1 MKHWRRLLFLAAF
14 AFMSPPCH
22 AQGAADAVVVRRIDI
37 NGAVRIERETVLSYL
52 LIAQGDTVTEERL
65 DEALKSLFSTGLF
78 ADVSL
83 DVKDGVLI
91 VGLSENPIV
100 GRIVFEG
107 NRKIS
112 SEQLTPELLLKP
124 RAVFTRS
131 KIRRDTQRILE
142 IYKRSGRYSVSV
154 EPKVI
159 ERPQNRLDVV
169 FEISEGPATYI
180 RKIDFIGN
188 KSFDRDRLENAMMSK
203 EKRWYR
209 FFTMTDTFD
218 PDRFAYDRELLRRFY
233 AQQGFLDFSIDSF
246 SAELSPNRENFFL
259 TIVMNEGKR
268 YRLGKVEVES
278 QIKGLEAGDV
288 KDEISV
294 KEGDWVNSV
303 KLENSV
309 LALTN
314 EIGAMGFPFVDVT
327 YKLSKHENEPVADV
341 LFEIKEGPHLF
352 IDRIN
357 ITGNERTE
365 DRVIRRQFRFAEG
378 DAFNPAKI
386 RRSKQRI
393 ENLDYFSRVDLDV
406 VPSEDNPDIAEVNL
420 DVSEKSTGSLRVG
433 VGWSSYDGPLAEVSV
448 QERNLL
454 GTGRSLGAS
463 ATVAEERTMFD
474 VSFVEPWFL
483 DRELS
488 AGFDVFYLTRNYSQR
503 SSYDSEMYGASTFF
517 GWKYSE
523 ELSHSVKYTLRRDEI
538 TNVDPTASIYVKE
551 QAGERTTSMVSQT
564 LFWDYLDSRISPS
577 EGYYFSLSNDV
588 AGLGGDTHYLRT
600 DVKFGYYIPLSD
612 QWVLGLTTSAGY
624 IYGLDEDVRLN
635 DRYFLGGGDLR
646 GFEEGGV
653 TARAKLGGD
662 SLGGNWQFTASA
674 QLMFPLGLPGEFG
687 VKGKMFVD
695 AGVAGKPDGFDASTM
710 WYSSKMRA
718 SIGVGLLWASP
729 LGPINIDFAMPVIKE
744 KFDKTEY
751 FRLHFDTGF

>member
-1 MKHWRRLLFLAAF
+1 MKLRVPFLVLGCIVLSALPRFSAAEE
-14 AFMSPPCH
+14 S
-22 AQGAADAVVVRRIDI
+22 GVVRRINI
-37 NGAVRIERETVLSYL
+37 EGTMRIERETVLSYL
-52 LIAQGDTVTEERL
+52 LIREGDTVTKERL
-65 DEALKSLFSTGLF
+65 DEGLKSLFSTGLF
-78 ADVSL
+78 ADVRM
-83 DVKDGVLI
+83 DVKDGVLS
-91 VGLSENPIV
+91 VDLVENPV
-100 GRIVFEG
+100 VNQIVFEG
-107 NRKIS
+107 NQRIKAD
-112 SEQLTPELLLKP
+112 QLAPELSLRP

-154 EPKVI
+154 EPKII
-159 ERPQNRLDVV
+159 ERSQNRLDVV
-169 FEISEGPATYI
+169 FEIAEGPTTYI
-180 RKIDFIGN
+180 RKINFIGN
-188 KSFDRDRLENAMMSK
+188 KAFDHDRLEDAILSK

-209 FFTMTDTFD
+209 FFTATDTYD
-218 PDRFAYDRELLRRFY
+218 PDRFAYDKELLRRFY
-233 AQQGFLDFSIDSF
+233 MQHGYMDFAVVSS
-246 SAELSPNRENFFL
+246 SAELSPNKENFFL
-259 TIVMNEGKR
+259 TIVVDEGKR
-268 YRLGKVEVES
+268 YRVGKLETS
-278 QIKGLEAGDV
+278 SSIKGLDV
-288 KDEISV
+288 SDVRGEISV
-294 KEGDWVNSV
+294 KEGDWLNITR
-303 KLENSV
+303 LENSV

-314 EIGAMGFPFVDVT
+314 EIGAMGFPFVDVS
-327 YKLSKHENEPVADV
+327 YKLEKRENEPVVDV
-341 LFEIKEGPHLF
+341 YFEIREGPHLF
-352 IDRIN
+352 IDKIN
-357 ITGNERTE
+357 ITGNVRTE

-378 DAFNPAKI
+378 DAYNPAKI

-393 ENLDYFSRVDLDV
+393 ENLDFFERVSLDV
-406 VPSEDNPDIAEVNL
+406 TPSEEEPDVAEVNL

-433 VGWSSYDGPLAEVSV
+433 VGWSSYDGPLAEISI

-454 GTGRSLGAS
+454 GTGRSLGAM

-488 AGFDVFYLTRNYSQR
+488 AGFDVFYLTRNYAER

-551 QAGERTTSMVSQT
+551 QEGERTTSMVSQT
-564 LFWDYLDSRISPS
+564 LFWDYLDSRINPS
-577 EGYYFSLSNDV
+577 EGYFFSLSNDL

-600 DVKFGYYIPLSD
+600 DARFGYYIPLSD

-653 TARAKLGGD
+653 TARAKIGGD
-662 SLGGNWQFTASA
+662 ALGGNWQFTASA
-674 QLMFPLGLPGEFG
+674 QVMFPLGLPSEFG
-687 VKGKMFVD
+687 MKGKIFTDIGFV
-695 AGVAGKPDGFDASTM
+695 GKPDDFDASTM

-718 SIGVGLLWASP
+718 SIGVGLLWSSP
-729 LGPINIDFAMPVIKE
+729 LGPINIDFAIPVLKE
-744 KFDKTEY
+744 DFDKTEY

>member
-1 MKHWRRLLFLAAF
+1 MKLRVPFLVLGCIVLSALPRFSAAEE
-14 AFMSPPCH
+14 S
-22 AQGAADAVVVRRIDI
+22 GVVRRINI
-37 NGAVRIERETVLSYL
+37 EGTMRIERETVLSYL
-52 LIAQGDTVTEERL
+52 LIREGDTVTKERL
-65 DEALKSLFSTGLF
+65 DEGLKSLFSTGLF
-78 ADVSL
+78 ADVRM
-83 DVKDGVLI
+83 DVKDGVLS
-91 VGLSENPIV
+91 VDLVENPV
-100 GRIVFEG
+100 VNQIVFEG
-107 NRKIS
+107 NQRIKAD
-112 SEQLTPELLLKP
+112 QLAPELSLRP

-154 EPKVI
+154 EPKII
-159 ERPQNRLDVV
+159 ERSQNRLDVV
-169 FEISEGPATYI
+169 FEIAEGPTTYI
-180 RKIDFIGN
+180 RKINFIGN
-188 KSFDRDRLENAMMSK
+188 KAFDHDRLEDAILSK

-209 FFTMTDTFD
+209 FFTATDTYD
-218 PDRFAYDRELLRRFY
+218 PDRFAYDKELLRRFY
-233 AQQGFLDFSIDSF
+233 MQHGYMDFAVVSS
-246 SAELSPNRENFFL
+246 SAELSPNKENFFL
-259 TIVMNEGKR
+259 TIVVDEGKR
-268 YRLGKVEVES
+268 YRVGKLETS
-278 QIKGLEAGDV
+278 SSIKGLDV
-288 KDEISV
+288 SDVRGEISV
-294 KEGDWVNSV
+294 KEGDWLNITR
-303 KLENSV
+303 LENSV

-314 EIGAMGFPFVDVT
+314 EIGAMGFPFVDVS
-327 YKLSKHENEPVADV
+327 YKLEKRENEPVVDV
-341 LFEIKEGPHLF
+341 YFEIREGPHLF

-357 ITGNERTE
+357 ITGNVRTE

-378 DAFNPAKI
+378 DAYNPAKI

-393 ENLDYFSRVDLDV
+393 ENLDFFERVSLDV
-406 VPSEDNPDIAEVNL
+406 TPSEEEPDVAEVNL

-433 VGWSSYDGPLAEVSV
+433 VGWSSYDGPLAEISI

-454 GTGRSLGAS
+454 GTGRSLGAM

-488 AGFDVFYLTRNYSQR
+488 AGFDVFYLTRNYAER

-551 QAGERTTSMVSQT
+551 QEGERTTSMVSQT
-564 LFWDYLDSRISPS
+564 LFWDYLDSRINPS
-577 EGYYFSLSNDV
+577 EGYFFSLSNDL

-600 DVKFGYYIPLSD
+600 DARFGYYIPLSD

-653 TARAKLGGD
+653 TARAKIGGD
-662 SLGGNWQFTASA
+662 ALGGNWQFTASA
-674 QLMFPLGLPGEFG
+674 QVMFPLGLPSEFG
-687 VKGKMFVD
+687 MKGKIFTDIGFV
-695 AGVAGKPDGFDASTM
+695 GKPDDFDASTM

-718 SIGVGLLWASP
+718 SIGVGLLWSSP
-729 LGPINIDFAMPVIKE
+729 LGPINIDFAIPVLKE
-744 KFDKTEY
+744 DFDKTEY

>member
-1 MKHWRRLLFLAAF
+1 MKILRFFLVLGALFLLF
-14 AFMSPPCH
+14 PRV
-22 AQGAADAVVVRRIDI
+22 GAAEETYHIRKIEI
-37 NGAVRIERETVLSYL
+37 SGTMRIERETVLSYL
-52 LIAQGDTVTEERL
+52 MIKDGDIVTKERL
-65 DEALKSLFSTGLF
+65 DQALKSLFATGLF
-78 ADVSL
+78 ADVRL
-83 DVKDGVLI
+83 DVDKDGVLK
-91 VGLSENPIV
+91 VDLVENPVVNQI
-100 GRIVFEG
+100 IFEG
-107 NRKIS
+107 NKRIK
-112 SEQLTPELLLKP
+112 SEQLAPELTLRP
-124 RAVFTRS
+124 RAVYTRS
-131 KIRRDTQRILE
+131 KVRRDTQRILE

-154 EPKVI
+154 EPKII
-159 ERPQNRLDVV
+159 ERSQNRLDVV
-169 FEISEGPATYI
+169 FEIAEGPTTYI
-180 RKIDFIGN
+180 RKINFIGN
-188 KSFDRDRLENAMMSK
+188 KSYDHDRLEDAMMSK

-209 FFTMTDTFD
+209 FFTATDTYD
-218 PDRFAYDRELLRRFY
+218 PDRFAYDQELLRRFY
-233 AQQGFLDFSIDSF
+233 MQHGYMDFAILSS

-259 TIVMNEGKR
+259 TVVMDEGPR
-268 YRLGKVEVES
+268 YRVGTVKVVS
-278 QIKGLEAGDV
+278 LIKGLEESEIEG
-288 KDEISV
+288 EISV
-294 KEGDWVNSV
+294 KSGDWLNIV
-303 KLENSV
+303 KLEDNV

-327 YKLSKHENEPVADV
+327 YKLEKRKDEPVTDV

-357 ITGNERTE
+357 ITGNVRTE
-365 DRVIRRQFRFAEG
+365 DSVIRRQFRFAEG
-378 DAFNPAKI
+378 DAYNPAKI

-393 ENLDYFSRVDLDV
+393 ENLDFFERVNLDIT
-406 VPSEDNPDIAEVNL
+406 PSAESPDVAEVNL

-433 VGWSSYDGPLAEVSV
+433 VGWSSYDGPLAEISI

-454 GTGRSLGAS
+454 GTGRSLGAMAS
-463 ATVAEERTMFD
+463 VAQERTLFD
-474 VSFVEPWFL
+474 ISFVEPWFL

-488 AGFDVFYLTRNYSQR
+488 AGFDVFYLTRNYEER

-551 QAGERTTSMVSQT
+551 QEGERTTSMISQT
-564 LFWDYLDSRISPS
+564 LFWDYLDNRINPS
-577 EGYYFSLSNDV
+577 EGYFFSFSNDL

-600 DVKFGYYIPLSD
+600 DARFGYYIPLSD

-624 IYGLDEDVRLN
+624 IYGLGEDVRLN

-653 TARAKLGGD
+653 TARAKVGGD

-674 QLMFPLGLPGEFG
+674 QVMFPLGLPSEFG
-687 VKGKMFVD
+687 MKGKIFAD
-695 AGVAGKPDGFDASTM
+695 AGFAGKPDNFDASTM

-718 SIGVGLLWASP
+718 SIGVGLLWSSP
-729 LGPINIDFAMPVIKE
+729 LGPINIDFAIPVLKE
-744 KFDKTEY
+744 DFDKTEY

>member
-1 MKHWRRLLFLAAF
+1 MKLRVPFLVLGCIVLSALPRFSAAEE
-14 AFMSPPCH
+14 S
-22 AQGAADAVVVRRIDI
+22 GVVRRINI
-37 NGAVRIERETVLSYL
+37 EGTMRIERETVLSYL
-52 LIAQGDTVTEERL
+52 LIREGDTVTKERL
-65 DEALKSLFSTGLF
+65 DEGLKSLFSTGLF
-78 ADVSL
+78 ADVRM
-83 DVKDGVLI
+83 DVKDGVLS
-91 VGLSENPIV
+91 VDLVENPV
-100 GRIVFEG
+100 VNQIVFEG
-107 NRKIS
+107 NQRIKAD
-112 SEQLTPELLLKP
+112 QLAPELSLRP

-154 EPKVI
+154 EPKII
-159 ERPQNRLDVV
+159 ERSQNRLDVV
-169 FEISEGPATYI
+169 FEIAEGPTTYI
-180 RKIDFIGN
+180 RKINFIGN
-188 KSFDRDRLENAMMSK
+188 KAFDHDRLEDAILSK

-209 FFTMTDTFD
+209 FFTATDTYD
-218 PDRFAYDRELLRRFY
+218 PDRFAYDKELLRRFY
-233 AQQGFLDFSIDSF
+233 MQHGYMDFAVVSS
-246 SAELSPNRENFFL
+246 SAELSPNKENFFL
-259 TIVMNEGKR
+259 TIVVDEGKR
-268 YRLGKVEVES
+268 YRVGKLETS
-278 QIKGLEAGDV
+278 SSIKGLDV
-288 KDEISV
+288 SDVRGEISV
-294 KEGDWVNSV
+294 KEGDWLNITR
-303 KLENSV
+303 LENSV

-314 EIGAMGFPFVDVT
+314 EIGAMGFPFVDVS
-327 YKLSKHENEPVADV
+327 YKLEKRENEPVVDV
-341 LFEIKEGPHLF
+341 YFEIREGPHLF

-357 ITGNERTE
+357 ITGNVRTE

-378 DAFNPAKI
+378 DAYNPAKI

-393 ENLDYFSRVDLDV
+393 ENLDFFERVSLDV
-406 VPSEDNPDIAEVNL
+406 TPSEEEPDVAEVNL

-433 VGWSSYDGPLAEVSV
+433 VGWSSYDGPLAEISI

-454 GTGRSLGAS
+454 GTGRSLGAM

-488 AGFDVFYLTRNYSQR
+488 AGFDVFYLTRNYAER

-551 QAGERTTSMVSQT
+551 QEGERTTSMVSQT
-564 LFWDYLDSRISPS
+564 LFWDYLDSRINPS
-577 EGYYFSLSNDV
+577 EGYFFSLSNDL
-588 AGLGGDTHYLRT
+588 AGLGGNTHYLRT
-600 DVKFGYYIPLSD
+600 DARFGYYIPLSD

-653 TARAKLGGD
+653 TARAKIGGD
-662 SLGGNWQFTASA
+662 ALGGNWQFTASA
-674 QLMFPLGLPGEFG
+674 QVMFPLGLPSEFG
-687 VKGKMFVD
+687 MKGKIFTDIGFV
-695 AGVAGKPDGFDASTM
+695 GKPDDFDASTM

-718 SIGVGLLWASP
+718 SIGVGLLWSSP
-729 LGPINIDFAMPVIKE
+729 LGPINIDFAIPVLKE
-744 KFDKTEY
+744 DFDKTEY